1 MERIFMIMGAGL
13 GYIIG
18 YLEEKKVY
26 EKKDDM
32 IRKKTKYVPLLYS
45 IIGIIVGGY
54 CGKFIQ
60 NII

>member
-1 MERIFMIMGAGL
+1 MIMGAGL